1 MLCSQNFFN
10 TSGIHYFNKGKV
22 VVIHYDLV
30 HVQCTDVEQN
40 FFSFHKWNED
50 LTICEPDVC
59 NFFVDKI
66 KKKHISCRKVL
77 SKNSKHFLVVYFVNV
92 LRS

>member
-1 MLCSQNFFN
+1 MIWFMYNVLVL
-10 TSGIHYFNKGKV
+10 NK
-22 VVIHYDLV
+22 I
-30 HVQCTDVEQN
+30 

>member
-1 MLCSQNFFN
+1 MIWFMYNILMLNKRFF
-10 TSGIHYFNKGKV
+10 IFKRK
-22 VVIHYDLV
+22 
-30 HVQCTDVEQN
+30 
-40 FFSFHKWNED
+40 ED
-50 LTICEPDVC
+50 LTICEQDVC

>member
-1 MLCSQNFFN
+1 MIWFMYNVLMLNKRFF
-10 TSGIHYFNKGKV
+10 IFKR
-22 VVIHYDLV
+22 
-30 HVQCTDVEQN
+30 
-40 FFSFHKWNED
+40 NED
-50 LTICEPDVC
+50 LTICEQDVC

-66 KKKHISCRKVL
+66 KKKNISCRKVL

>member
-1 MLCSQNFFN
+1 MIWFMYNVLVL
-10 TSGIHYFNKGKV
+10 NK
-22 VVIHYDLV
+22 I
-30 HVQCTDVEQN
+30 

-77 SKNSKHFLVVYFVNV
+77 SKNSEHFLVVYFVNV